1 MCGGTND
8 QSKTRR
14 TLLRQVAVAGGAI
27 TGIGTAPI
35 GATEESQQTAENRTE
50 GSAQKLYTC
59 DITTE
64 ADPTPDVN
72 DRLRVER
79 IEGTFGPTKPACFE
93 EQTLLYR
100 YLFTVFKGEEPRGRQ
115 GIAFAPQK
123 RLPRGVYRIAN
134 IFTCA
139 QAPSGF
145 CAVKPFYG
153 VIVRRVDA

>member
-1 MCGGTND
+1 MTN
-8 QSKTRR
+8 QKTRR
-14 TLLRQVAVAGGAI
+14 TLLRQVVVAGGAL
-27 TGIGTAPI
+27 TRIGTSPA
-35 GATEESQQTAENRTE
+35 GATRESVQTADTRTD
-50 GSAQKLYTC
+50 GSAWKLYSC

-64 ADPTPDVN
+64 ADSTPDVN

-79 IEGTFGPTKPACFE
+79 VEGTFGPTKPACFE

-100 YLFTVFKGEEPRGRQ
+100 YLFTVFEGGEPRGRQ

-134 IFTCA
+134 IFSCV

-153 VIVRRVDA
+153 VVVRRVDA